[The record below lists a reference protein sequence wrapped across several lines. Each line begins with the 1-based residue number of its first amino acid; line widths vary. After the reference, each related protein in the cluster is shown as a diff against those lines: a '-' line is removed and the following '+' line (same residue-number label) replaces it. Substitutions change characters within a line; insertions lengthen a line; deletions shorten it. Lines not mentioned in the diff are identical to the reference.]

1 MPALAILAILASLV
15 TLIAALGV
23 FSDFGNLGQIVTV
36 GGASLALVL
45 SALLAATAFRRR
57 KQTRD
62 FVLFQQSASAQNE
75 AKIDDTAELKSELD
89 RYKKLERELTS
100 ARQQAEA
107 AMMAKGEFLATMS
120 HEIRT
125 PLNGIIPMLD
135 LLLSTP
141 LSADQREYLQLAF
154 SSSRQLL
161 SIVDDIL
168 DFSKLEANK
177 LELETVGVNLKELL
191 GGVVRLMEKTAA
203 AKELNLYSKI
213 APDVRLAVRGDP
225 VRLRQV
231 LTNLVSNAIKFTEHG
246 EVGVHVTRIGETRTR
261 FTLRF
266 EVRDTGIGISRTS
279 AAKLFQAFSQADA
292 STTRTFGGTG
302 LGLAICKR
310 IVDLMGGKIGV
321 ESTPGKGS
329 TFWFEVPID
338 KALGDI
344 QGGRNTMPGATR
356 LLLVTTNQPVARRF
370 AQALPQW
377 GASFALASNP
387 QDAVTKLRAASAR
400 AGQRGF
406 SAILIDGGSIAST
419 LLALH
424 RNLLRDPDLRD
435 IPRIHLRT
443 EEPLPPEIEQ
453 APGFNIVNREL
464 ADHELQTRVF
474 NILDSLDDQENAPA
488 AIPAMQE
495 ATTPEPVP
503 EPAPEPVPEP
513 EPVAAPPLAP
523 KPATTRLPVRPA
535 PPAPAPATPA
545 PAPIAASGTN
555 RHVLLVEDNP
565 VNRQV
570 AQRLLSLAG
579 LTYDTAENG
588 KDAID
593 LLNAGNHYAAVLMD
607 CQMPVMDGYTATR
620 TWRETEAAQRR
631 PRLAIIAMTANAM
644 IGDREKCLAA
654 GMDDYLSKPLN
665 RGLMESTLQRWI
677 DAAAPAP
684 ATASRPALVAVPV
697 SPRPAPAAPVSAAA
711 RPVAPPPPAPT
722 TPAIDTEVVDDLRE
736 IMGAEFASLVHVFL
750 DDAPRAITRLTASAA
765 AGDIAAMAAPAHT
778 LKSTSANLG
787 AMALSAAAR
796 HIEQSARQNQLPD
809 PVERV
814 AVLEAE
820 FNRAR
825 AELQRY
831 LR

>member
-1 MPALAILAILASLV
+1 MHILAILAILASFV
-15 TLIAALGV
+15 TLVASLGV
-23 FSDFGNLGQIVTV
+23 VADFGNLAEFTAV
-36 GGASLALVL
+36 GGAAI
-45 SALLAATAFRRR
+45 ALLLSILLAIGAFRRR
-57 KQTRD
+57 RRAQD
-62 FVLFQQSASAQNE
+62 FALFQESVPAQAE
-75 AKIDDTAELKSELD
+75 AKNEDTAELKSELD
-89 RYKKLERELTS
+89 RYKKLERELTA

-107 AMMAKGEFLATMS
+107 ATMAKGEFLATMS

-141 LSADQREYLQLAF
+141 LSVDQREYLQLAF
-154 SSSRQLL
+154 TSSKQLL

-191 GGVVRLMEKTAA
+191 DGVVRLMEKAAA
-203 AKELNLYSKI
+203 AKELNLYTRV

-246 EVGVHVTRIGETRTR
+246 EVGVHLSRIGETRTR

-266 EVRDTGIGISRTS
+266 EVRDTGIGISRAA

-344 QGGRNTMPGATR
+344 QGVRHTDPSSTR
-356 LLLVTTNQPVARRF
+356 ILLVTTNQPVARRF

-377 GASFALASNP
+377 GVSFAHAGNP
-387 QDAVTKLRAASAR
+387 QDAATKLRAASAR
-400 AGQRGF
+400 AGLRGF
-406 SAILIDGGSIAST
+406 SAILIDGGSISST
-419 LLALH
+419 LLAMH
-424 RNLLRDPDLRD
+424 RNLVRDQDLRD
-435 IPRIHLRT
+435 IPRIYLRA

-453 APGFNIVNREL
+453 APGFNVVNREL
-464 ADHELQTRVF
+464 SDHELQTRVF
-474 NILDSLDDQENAPA
+474 RILDSLDDPEEIA
-488 AIPAMQE
+488 A
-495 ATTPEPVP
+495 PVP
-503 EPAPEPVPEP
+503 AAPEPPPEPESPPP
-513 EPVAAPPLAP
+513 EPVAAPA
-523 KPATTRLPVRPA
+523 LPQRPA
-535 PPAPAPATPA
+535 LASPPAPAPVVSA
-545 PAPIAASGTN
+545 PASASSAN

-579 LTYDTAENG
+579 LSFDAAENG
-588 KDAID
+588 KEALD
-593 LLNAGNHYAAVLMD
+593 LLNSGVHYAAVLMD
-607 CQMPVMDGYTATR
+607 CQMPVMDGYSATR
-620 TWRETEAAQRR
+620 AWRETEAAQRR

-677 DAAAPAP
+677 AAAAPPVAAPPRPTLAAVPMAPRAAP
-684 ATASRPALVAVPV
+684 AVA
-697 SPRPAPAAPVSAAA
+697 RAPAATA
-711 RPVAPPPPAPT
+711 PVAPA
-722 TPAIDTEVVDDLRE
+722 TPAIDTGVVDDLRE
-736 IMGAEFASLVHVFL
+736 IMGAEFASLVTVFL
-750 DDAPRAITRLTASAA
+750 DDAPRAIAKLAASAA
-765 AGDIAAMAAPAHT
+765 AGDTAAMAAPAHT

-796 HIEQSARQNQLPD
+796 HIEQSARQNQLRD

-814 AVLEAE
+814 AVLDAE
-820 FNRAR
+820 FRRAQ